1 MQHRGVAAKARGNTH
16 FRNGEFQRAVFQ
28 YSLSL
33 RLLGRDGALYSNRS
47 AANAKLAKWEEAL
60 SDAELAVKQ
69 DPKSGKFWC
78 RKGAALVGLGQAGE
92 GIKAYKQ
99 ASAVEPGY
107 QGAQEGLQLAKDAIR
122 RAQQSYED
130 MWGKP
135 AE

>member
-1 MQHRGVAAKARGNTH
+1 MGNAH
-16 FRNGEFQRAVFQ
+16 FKGGAHQRAAFQ
-28 YSLSL
+28 YSLAL

-47 AANAKLAKWEEAL
+47 AAHAKLGKWDEAL
-60 SDAELAVKQ
+60 SDAELAIRE
-69 DPKSGKFWC
+69 DGKSGKFWC

-107 QGAQEGLQLAKDAIR
+107 EGARAGLQLAKDAIR
-122 RAQQSYED
+122 RAQQSYTD
-130 MWGKP
+130 MWGES